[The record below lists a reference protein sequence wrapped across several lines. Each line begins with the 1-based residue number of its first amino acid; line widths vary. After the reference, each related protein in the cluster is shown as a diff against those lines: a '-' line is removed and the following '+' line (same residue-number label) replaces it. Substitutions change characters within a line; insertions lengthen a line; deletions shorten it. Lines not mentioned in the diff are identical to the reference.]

1 MKPLKRVGRGTRPTR
16 SLHPEYW
23 IRKMG
28 VGKIIFDIDTII
40 TFGMMDSPNRSKTIS
55 FQWKVLRREPS
66 AENSS
71 RYNNKKHLAHHGHL
85 HESDAESSNGH
96 EEVSTR

>member
-1 MKPLKRVGRGTRPTR
+1 MKPLKKVGRDKADPFSSPGI
-16 SLHPEYW
+16 LD
-23 IRKMG
+23 RKNG

-66 AENSS
+66 TENSS

-85 HESDAESSNGH
+85 HKSDAESSNGH